1 MICKRGAF
9 IIQRHNELRD
19 LEAQMLNLVCHDV
32 EIEPVLPEITGESL
46 AMGANTAP
54 DARFDI
60 HARSF
65 WSSQG
70 PTFFDVRVCH
80 PNAQSYK
87 DLTPQQIYRQ
97 HENEKK
103 RMYASGVM
111 AVEKATFTTLVST
124 TTGDMALDN
133 ISSQN
138 QNQIYHKRLVELLSA
153 KKGEDYL
160 TTMFWIRTR
169 ISFAI
174 LRTSLLWP
182 IKGIAFK
189 EESKSHPKRDGL

>member
-1 MICKRGAF
+1 MICKREAF

-19 LEAQMLNLVCHDV
+19 LEAQILNLVCHDV
-32 EIEPVLPEITGESL
+32 EIEPVLPEITGDSL

-54 DARFDI
+54 DARLDI
-60 HARSF
+60 HVRSF

-80 PNAQSYK
+80 PNAQSCK
-87 DLTPQQIYRQ
+87 DLTLQQIYRQ

-103 RMYASGVM
+103 RLYASVVM

-124 TTGDMALDN
+124 TTGDMALEC
-133 ISSQN
+133 
-138 QNQIYHKRLVELLSA
+138 QIYHRRLVELLSA
-153 KKGEDYL
+153 KKGEDYS
-160 TTMFWIRTR
+160 TTMFSIRTR

-174 LRTSLLWP
+174 PRTSLLCP
-182 IKGIAFK
+182 IKGIAFN

>member
-19 LEAQMLNLVCHDV
+19 REAQILNLVCHDV
-32 EIEPVLPEITGESL
+32 EIEPVLPEITGDSL
-46 AMGANTAP
+46 AIGANTAP
-54 DARFDI
+54 DAGLDI

-65 WSSQG
+65 WSSKG
-70 PTFFDVRVCH
+70 PTFFDVRVWH
-80 PNAQSYK
+80 PNAQSCK

-124 TTGDMALDN
+124 TTGDMALEC
-133 ISSQN
+133 
-138 QNQIYHKRLVELLSA
+138 QIYHKRLVELLSA
-153 KKGEDYL
+153 KKGEDYS

-174 LRTSLLWP
+174 LRTSLLCP
-182 IKGIAFK
+182 IKGIAFN
-189 EESKSHPKRDGL
+189 EESKSHPKKDGL